1 MYDLAIN
8 SGFNLLAEVL
18 STPRY
23 GEYCESEDGRM
34 IHLSTDPVLQG
45 DTPYGIGFCKDPPND
60 RKYLRPGDGRRAF
73 SIYDSQQVTIF
84 TDKVLES
91 GHYWT
96 SLAALWAMSRPRG
109 LHSRRRR

>member
-1 MYDLAIN
+1 MSFKVGTLPYGKDPLFDQMYDLAIN

-45 DTPYGIGFCKDPPND
+45 DTPYGIGFCKDPND
-60 RKYLRPGDGRRAF
+60 RNTCVPVMDAGHSLFTTVNR
-73 SIYDSQQVTIF
+73 VTIF
-84 TDKVLES
+84 RIKSSKVDIT
-91 GHYWT
+91 G
-96 SLAALWAMSRPRG
+96 PV
-109 LHSRRRR
+109 